1 MKLASPRPLTQLTLQ
16 KLEELMPNIV
26 KQPPR
31 LSSRPTT
38 SGSTLPPIQ
47 VLLTY
52 STPCTSR
59 DHAHQPMRTS
69 LKWTTST
76 VKERRA
82 TISVTS
88 PATRPAPPTSSLR
101 WTWRRNSFSKM
112 ALNAAASPG
121 WTLVTLT
128 RILLCGYRLMRR
140 TWLELSAQLLE
151 AVTTWVNSLK
161 SISTLMLPLIRPLSS
176 QKTFRPNGT

>member
-26 KQPPR
+26 RQPLR
-31 LSSRPTT
+31 LSSRQTT
-38 SGSTLPPIQ
+38 SGSTLPRIQ
-47 VLLTY
+47 VPLTCW
-52 STPCTSR
+52 TPCTSR

-69 LKWTTST
+69 LRWTTST

-121 WTLVTLT
+121 WTLVTST
-128 RILLCGYRLMRR
+128 RILLCGYRQMRR
-140 TWLELSAQLLE
+140 T
-151 AVTTWVNSLK
+151 
-161 SISTLMLPLIRPLSS
+161 
-176 QKTFRPNGT
+176 